1 MRQKG
6 RRFILAVLGLC
17 MMLLCAACQKEVES
31 TVQKE
36 ESKTNI
42 SGEEKKSVSE
52 EAPEGYVYDYQ
63 VSMEPIP
70 KEIADLGG
78 TCVGTMHAF
87 PTRIEKAL
95 TQQEVE
101 KDPELKA
108 EVERCTQEV
117 KEALT
122 EEIGGEFEVEIM
134 SMDENK
140 FEWKFFC
147 REVATGYEF
156 AIGYTNYKY
165 NNPETMIDDNDIFIY
180 NYYDLN
186 MKKAN
191 KSENEKNIYNIL
203 YEIFPEGCNTILF
216 RNEVNETAIFLAQFS
231 NTDIDK
237 EEEQIKILTLWERLK
252 KYDSEMDYRIYIGYY
267 LPEYEGLMEERCKD
281 GIYEDIYTGH
291 EDEKIKKIIDKQEI
305 WDYFSYNEFY
315 DQDNKINMS
324 TLLSDYQN
332 GTYDKNKI
340 WEYWIGGNDGE

>member
-17 MMLLCAACQKEVES
+17 MMLSCAACQKEAES

-36 ESKTNI
+36 KSKTNM
-42 SGEEKKSVSE
+42 SDEEKKSVSE

-78 TCVGTMHAF
+78 PCVGTMHAF

-134 SMDENK
+134 SMDENR
-140 FEWKFFC
+140 FDWKFFC
-147 REVATGYEF
+147 KEVSTGYEF
-156 AIGYTNYKY
+156 DIGYTNYKY
-165 NNPETMIDDNDIFIY
+165 NNPETMIDDNDVFVKDYY
-180 NYYDLN
+180 NNRNVNKEKGISDILN
-186 MKKAN
+186 K
-191 KSENEKNIYNIL
+191 
-203 YEIFPEGCNTILF
+203 IFPNGNIRIVF
-216 RNEVNETAIFLAQFS
+216 RDDVKQTSIYLAQFP
-231 NTDIDK
+231 NIDFNIK
-237 EEEQIKILTLWERLK
+237 EEQIKILDLWEQLQE
-252 KYDSEMDYRIYIGYY
+252 YDNQMGYLIYIGYY
-267 LPEYEGLMEERCKD
+267 PSEYKNILEQRCKN
-281 GIYEDIYTGH
+281 GIYQDIFTGY
-291 EDEKIKKIIDKQEI
+291 EKEKINKLIENQEI
-305 WDYFSYNEFY
+305 YDYFSFY
-315 DQDNKINMS
+315 EYTDGENSVNMD

-340 WEYWIGGNDGE
+340 WEYWIGGK